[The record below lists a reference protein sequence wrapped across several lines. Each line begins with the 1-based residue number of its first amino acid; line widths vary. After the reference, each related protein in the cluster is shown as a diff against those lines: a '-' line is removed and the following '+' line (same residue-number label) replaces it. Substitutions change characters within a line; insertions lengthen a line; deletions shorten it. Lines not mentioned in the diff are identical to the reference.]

1 MAGKGDRVY
10 REEKEAGG
18 MQQTKSL
25 AFHWLSPCQ
34 ERSSCWAA
42 LSLQGVR
49 APPSGLPTL
58 KLRFVFIIGFF
69 CAVLGLV
76 AQSISLVDFWI
87 VFFND

>member
-10 REEKEAGG
+10 GEEKEAGG
-18 MQQTKSL
+18 LQQTKSL
-25 AFHWLSPCQ
+25 AFHWLSPYQ

-58 KLRFVFIIGFF
+58 
-69 CAVLGLV
+69 
-76 AQSISLVDFWI
+76 
-87 VFFND
+87 FN